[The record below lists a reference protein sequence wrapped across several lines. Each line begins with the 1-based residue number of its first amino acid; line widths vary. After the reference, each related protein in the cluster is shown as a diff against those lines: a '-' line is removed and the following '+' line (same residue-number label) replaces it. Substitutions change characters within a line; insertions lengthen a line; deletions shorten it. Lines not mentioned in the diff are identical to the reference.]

1 MKVRLV
7 LNHHNIDSE
16 HSNAAI
22 AATPHIRLTDPVVAA
37 VKLDRDCRLRRGIEG
52 YHWACSPTIAG
63 LISRTPGRRPN
74 VRDGSRTVRLRA
86 SICCPGFSPMSGH

>member
-63 LISRTPGRRPN
+63 
-74 VRDGSRTVRLRA
+74 
-86 SICCPGFSPMSGH
+86 

>member
-7 LNHHNIDSE
+7 LNRHNIDSE

-63 LISRTPGRRPN
+63 LISR
-74 VRDGSRTVRLRA
+74 DGSRTVRLRA
-86 SICCPGFSPMSGH
+86 SICCPGFFPMSGH